1 MLKRKRSSGVLLHIT
16 SLPAKFGIGDMGPL
30 AFKFADILVNS
41 GQTHWQI
48 LPLVPT
54 NLRTGN
60 SPYNSS
66 SSFAGNTLLI
76 SPEILENENLL
87 ESDFITSL
95 PDLDIYRVD
104 YAAVSSIKEKI
115 VEKAYTSFRK
125 NIAACRPEFEDFC
138 SSNSH
143 WLDDYA
149 LYKAIRR
156 ESGMPWHLWPASLRD
171 RKDQALREK
180 AQSHA
185 ELIGLEKFAQFI
197 FFKQWHSLKTY
208 CKNNGLI
215 IIGDLPFYVNHDSA
229 DLWANPEIF
238 RLDPKKKPVFVSG
251 VPPDYFSKTGQ
262 LWGNPVYDWARLSAT
277 NFEWLLRRTQH
288 CTKLYDI
295 VRLDHF
301 RGFLAY
307 WEVPAEEKTAGNG
320 RWVETPSKEFFD
332 AFLEQFPL
340 LPFTAEDLGVITPD
354 VKEAMDRL
362 GIPGMEVLLFAF
374 GGSSDNPYLP
384 DNHKQNSVVY
394 TGTHDT
400 NTAKGWFLNEATPA
414 ERNMF
419 SRYVGRELYEE
430 DVSWELIR
438 LAMQSVADLCIIPLQ
453 DVLSLGAEAR
463 MNNPSKSTGNWE
475 WRVPI
480 EQFMNDA
487 LARLGEMTKTSSR
500 Y

>member
-1 MLKRKRSSGVLLHIT
+1 MLERKRSSGVLLHIT

-30 AFKFADILVNS
+30 AYEFADILVNS

-104 YAAVSSIKEKI
+104 YAAVSRIKEKI
-115 VEKAYTSFRK
+115 VEKAYKNFRK
-125 NIAACRPEFEDFC
+125 NIAPCRPEFEDFC
-138 SSNSH
+138 SSNSY

-149 LYKAIRR
+149 LYKAIRK

-171 RKDQALREK
+171 REDYALREK
-180 AQSHA
+180 VQNLA

-197 FFKQWHSLKTY
+197 FFRQWHSLKAY
-208 CKNNGLI
+208 CKNKGLS

-229 DLWANPEIF
+229 DVWTNPEIF
-238 RLDPKKKPVFVSG
+238 KLDPKKKPVFVSG

-307 WEVPAEEKTAGNG
+307 WEVPAEEKTAVNG

-340 LPFTAEDLGVITPD
+340 LPFTAEDLGVITLD
-354 VKEAMDRL
+354 VREAMDRL
-362 GIPGMEVLLFAF
+362 SIPGMEVLLFAF
-374 GGSSDNPYLP
+374 GGSSDNPHLP

-400 NTAKGWFLNEATPA
+400 NTVKGWFLNEATPA
-414 ERNMF
+414 ERNML
-419 SRYVGRELYEE
+419 SRYVGRELCEE

-438 LAMQSVADLCIIPLQ
+438 LDMQSVANLCIIPLQ
-453 DVLSLGAEAR
+453 DVLSLGAETR

-480 EQFMNDA
+480 EQFKNDA
-487 LARLGEMTKTSSR
+487 LAKLGEMTKISKR